1 MIFYKKD
8 NLRIKAR
15 LSFSDLLLLSMDYK
29 KPLNGMFFA
38 FHLSGGFMNK
48 DKMANP
54 VFNEIKIIATGYTRP
69 GAQNA
74 ENEVNR
80 LLQTGWVLLE
90 TYTTCYSNT
99 IPSSSQQEVHFVLGK
114 KDAVQPEQAVNTLHQ
129 A

>member
-1 MIFYKKD
+1 
-8 NLRIKAR
+8 
-15 LSFSDLLLLSMDYK
+15 
-29 KPLNGMFFA
+29 MFFA
-38 FHLSGGFMNK
+38 ANLTGGFMK
-48 DKMANP
+48 KEKMAIP

-99 IPSSSQQEVHFVLGK
+99 PPFSSQQEVYFVLGK
-114 KDAVQPEQAVNTLHQ
+114 KEAVQPEQSINIVQQ